1 MLIRSFWFV
10 HFRYFSVIEEEKAAR
25 HSYRRLVTA
34 SELHRS
40 SYHQQSASFNYI
52 NHREP
57 SGISEFCGLLNTPA
71 ALFFAA
77 SSTF

>member
-1 MLIRSFWFV
+1 M

-25 HSYRRLVTA
+25 HSYRRLVN
-34 SELHRS
+34 RS